1 MLLAGEWD
9 TSSICAIVFRAELES
24 VVLPTDC
31 EFPCSAI
38 NAGYSDQWS
47 PHEKTSINSM

>member
-1 MLLAGEWD
+1 MLLAGPGD

-31 EFPCSAI
+31 CEFPCSAI
-38 NAGYSDQWS
+38 NTQQA
-47 PHEKTSINSM
+47 NSE